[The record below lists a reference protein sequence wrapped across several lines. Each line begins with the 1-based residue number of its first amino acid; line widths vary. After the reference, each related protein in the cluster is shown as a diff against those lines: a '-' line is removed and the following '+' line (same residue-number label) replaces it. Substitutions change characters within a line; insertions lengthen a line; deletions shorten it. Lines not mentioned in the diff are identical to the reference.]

1 MPKFPAIRK
10 DADGNASRED
20 VGIPKAGTTLPCSA
34 DSLGWLPEA
43 VPDAMAIVGANDA
56 FRFVNA
62 AWGTLFGYRE
72 AELVG
77 EPMTSLLGVGPL
89 VTGIPPALPFNE
101 HAPRDRAEMVGRKK
115 DGSWIPI
122 DVSTKRHETPGG
134 YVRVVIVRDMTERW
148 QAEDLSQSA
157 QELDR
162 KRIADEI
169 HDGSIQSVTAASLRL
184 QLLRRSV
191 SDPADLEILT
201 TIEGLLEM
209 TSVRLRELMVKL
221 HAPGL
226 DGLGLATAIR
236 ELLEVLR
243 ADYGVATEVR
253 NRLRQ
258 QPGFQR
264 RVTLFRIAED
274 ALRAACT
281 ARPRQVVVEIDDHNH
296 GFLLS
301 LQHDGTVDVGTDF
314 AMAAD
319 RARIAVRARLG
330 GGWAR
335 FDRRVRSHAR
345 ASIWIPAD
353 ASVVQGSAA

>member
-1 MPKFPAIRK
+1 VPKFLAIRK
-10 DADGNASRED
+10 DTDGHASRED
-20 VGIPKAGTTLPCSA
+20 VGIPNAGTTLPCSA

-56 FRFVNA
+56 FQFVNA
-62 AWGTLFGYRE
+62 AWGTLFGYRD

-77 EPMTSLLGVGPL
+77 EPISSLLGEGPL
-89 VTGIPPALPFNE
+89 DTGIPFALPSNGPA
-101 HAPRDRAEMVGRKK
+101 HRDRAELVGRKK
-115 DGSWIPI
+115 DGSWFPI
-122 DVSTKRHETPGG
+122 DVSAVHHVTPGG
-134 YVRVVIVRDMTERW
+134 AVRVVLVRDMTERW
-148 QAEDLSQSA
+148 QAEDLAQCA

-184 QLLRRSV
+184 QQLRRAV
-191 SDPADLEILT
+191 TDPADLEILT
-201 TIEGLLEM
+201 TIEGLLEI
-209 TSVRLRELMVKL
+209 TSVGLRELMVKL

-243 ADYGVATEVR
+243 ADYGVSTEVR

-281 ARPRQVVVEIDDHNH
+281 ARPSQVVVEMDDHNH

-301 LQHDGTVDVGTDF
+301 VQHDGTVDVGTEF
-314 AMAAD
+314 AVAAD

-353 ASVVQGSAA
+353 APAAQGSAV

>member
-1 MPKFPAIRK
+1 M
-10 DADGNASRED
+10 
-20 VGIPKAGTTLPCSA
+20 
-34 DSLGWLPEA
+34 A
-43 VPDAMAIVGANDA
+43 VVGADDE

-62 AWGTLFGYRE
+62 AWETLFGYRQ

-77 EPMTSLLGVGPL
+77 QRITALLGEGPI
-89 VTGIPPALPFNE
+89 TSTFPFALLSKGS
-101 HAPRDRAEMVGRKK
+101 APRVRAEMVGHLK
-115 DGSWIPI
+115 DGSWLPI
-122 DVSTKRHETPGG
+122 DVTAMSHETPVGSL
-134 YVRVVIVRDMTERW
+134 RVVIVRDMTERW
-148 QAEDLSQSA
+148 RAEDLSQSA
-157 QELDR
+157 HELDR

-169 HDGSIQSVTAASLRL
+169 HDGSIQSITAASLRL
-184 QLLRRSV
+184 QQLRRGV
-191 SDPADLEILT
+191 SDPADLQILA
-201 TIEGLLEM
+201 TIEDLLEM
-209 TSVRLRELMVKL
+209 ASVGLRALMVKV

-243 ADYGVATEVR
+243 ADYGVSTEVR

-258 QPGFQR
+258 QPALQR

-281 ARPRQVVVEIDDHNH
+281 ARARKVMVEIDDHHH

-301 LQHDGTVDVGTDF
+301 LQHDGTVDADMEF
-314 AMAAD
+314 ATAAD

-335 FDRRVRSHAR
+335 FDRTVRNYAR

-353 ASVVQGSAA
+353 AAVQGSVA

>member
-1 MPKFPAIRK
+1 VPKFLARRK
-10 DADGNASRED
+10 DANRLASRED
-20 VGIPKAGTTLPCSA
+20 VGIRSASTKLP
-34 DSLGWLPEA
+34 LTWLPEA
-43 VPDAMAIVGANDA
+43 VPDPMAIVGANDE

-62 AWGTLFGYRE
+62 AWETLFGYRE

-77 EPMTSLLGVGPL
+77 HKITSLVGEGPI
-89 VTGIPPALPFNE
+89 VSAIPFALP
-101 HAPRDRAEMVGRKK
+101 ADGQALPDRAEMIGRKK
-115 DGSWIPI
+115 DGSWLPI
-122 DVSTKRHETPGG
+122 DVTAMRHETPVGSL
-134 YVRVVIVRDMTERW
+134 RVVIVRDMTERW
-148 QAEDLSQSA
+148 QDEDLSQSA

-169 HDGSIQSVTAASLRL
+169 HDGSIQSITAASLRL
-184 QLLRRSV
+184 QQLRRGV
-191 SDPADLEILT
+191 SEPADLQILT
-201 TIEGLLEM
+201 IIEELLEM
-209 TSVRLRELMVKL
+209 TSVGLRELMVKL

-243 ADYGVATEVR
+243 ADYGVSTEVR
-253 NRLRQ
+253 NRLQ
-258 QPGFQR
+258 HQPPFQR

-281 ARPRQVVVEIDDHNH
+281 ARPRQVTVEIDDHNH

-301 LQHDGTVDVGTDF
+301 VQHDGTVDVGTDF
-314 AMAAD
+314 AAAAD

-335 FDRRVRSHAR
+335 FDQRVRSLAR

-353 ASVVQGSAA
+353 AATVQESAA

>member
-1 MPKFPAIRK
+1 
-10 DADGNASRED
+10 
-20 VGIPKAGTTLPCSA
+20 
-34 DSLGWLPEA
+34 
-43 VPDAMAIVGANDA
+43 MAIVGADDE

-62 AWGTLFGYRE
+62 AWEVLFGYRE

-77 EPMTSLLGVGPL
+77 QQITALLGEGPIATT
-89 VTGIPPALPFNE
+89 VPFALPSNG
-101 HAPRDRAEMVGRKK
+101 HAPRVRAEMVGHLK
-115 DGSWIPI
+115 DGSWLPI
-122 DVSTKRHETPGG
+122 DVTAMSHETPVGSL
-134 YVRVVIVRDMTERW
+134 RVVIARDMTERW
-148 QAEDLSQSA
+148 RAEDLSQSA
-157 QELDR
+157 HELDR

-169 HDGSIQSVTAASLRL
+169 HDGSIQSITAASLRL
-184 QLLRRSV
+184 QQLRRGV
-191 SDPADLEILT
+191 SDPADLQILT
-201 TIEGLLEM
+201 TIEELLEM
-209 TSVRLRELMVKL
+209 ASVGLRELMVKV

-243 ADYGVATEVR
+243 ADYGVSTEVR

-258 QPGFQR
+258 QPALQR

-274 ALRAACT
+274 ALRAACS
-281 ARPRQVVVEIDDHNH
+281 ARPRKVVVEIDDHHH

-301 LQHDGTVDVGTDF
+301 LQHDGTVDVGMEF
-314 AMAAD
+314 ATAAD

-335 FDRRVRSHAR
+335 FDRTVRSYAR

-353 ASVVQGSAA
+353 TAVQGSAA